1 MSIIIIIIIII
12 IMDTILISGRDIYSS
27 TAFLLKTL
35 KFKQFAEAPY
45 LNWRLNNISGIISIS
60 ATCFRCLCTY
70 DSIFIAINSTAAS
83 IFHAVALL
91 RYILKKII
99 TPC

>member
-45 LNWRLNNISGIISIS
+45 LN
-60 ATCFRCLCTY
+60 
-70 DSIFIAINSTAAS
+70 
-83 IFHAVALL
+83 
-91 RYILKKII
+91 
-99 TPC
+99 